1 MVSHVVKISV
11 DQPVSI
17 VTQPEG
23 GKVTL
28 GENFTMNVVASGT
41 EPISYQWYHG
51 GELVNGATGSSLR
64 LAKLKAADLGSY
76 YVVVSNAVSE
86 QTSTTV
92 VVSMSPVITQL
103 TGSMAPVFGDT
114 VELSVTTVGTKPIS
128 YQWYLGGASVEGG
141 TDSTLSLANFQVATC
156 RRLSRGCVQ

>member
-1 MVSHVVKISV
+1 MSHVVKISV

-41 EPISYQWYHG
+41 EPISYQWHHE
-51 GELVNGATGSSLR
+51 GELVNGATGCSLR

-86 QTSTTV
+86 QTSTTI

-103 TGSMAPVFGDT
+103 TGPMAPAFGET
-114 VELSVTTVGTKPIS
+114 VENLQAEK
-128 YQWYLGGASVEGG
+128 QRLQNLQMFGGM
-141 TDSTLSLANFQVATC
+141 
-156 RRLSRGCVQ
+156 